1 MDRIFSYMEEQIIIE
16 GFISVRAVLKSGNR
30 PIFAIFIRTD
40 KYDRGV
46 SWLEHEAKRQGIPV
60 KRINSDVIDSYAGG
74 ATHGGILA
82 HVGPRRLSPLDAIAA
97 SDPAPFV
104 AMLDG
109 VEDPFNFGQA
119 IRALYA
125 AGANGVIVRSRSWIG
140 KAAGVVAR
148 SSAGAS
154 EWTPMA
160 EVDSVEDAAEH
171 FRARGLL
178 VACAAKQDATPIY
191 ETDLTVPLFLV
202 IGGERRG
209 ITRSF
214 LDQADLKLA
223 IPYATEFDEALGTT
237 AAAAVL
243 AFEVMRQRRHQ
254 G

>member
-1 MDRIFSYMEEQIIIE
+1 MTDKLIIE
-16 GFISVRAVLKSGNR
+16 GFISVRAVLKSGSR
-30 PIFAIFIRTD
+30 EIFAIFIRAD

-46 SWLEHEAKRQGIPV
+46 GWLEHEAQRQGIPA
-60 KRINSDVIDSYAGG
+60 KRVSSDVIDNYAGG

-82 HVGPRRLSPLDAIAA
+82 HVGPRRLLSIDAIAA
-97 SDPAPFV
+97 ESPTPFV

-125 AGANGVIVRSRSWIG
+125 AGVDGVVVRPRSWIG

-148 SSAGAS
+148 ASAGAS
-154 EWTPMA
+154 ERVPMCEA
-160 EVDSVEDAAEH
+160 ETVLDAADH
-171 FRARGLL
+171 FRARGL
-178 VACAAKQDATPIY
+178 VIACAAKRDAQPLY
-191 ETDLTVPLFLV
+191 EADLSAPLFMV

-214 LDQADLKLA
+214 LDQADLKVA
-223 IPYATEFDEALGTT
+223 IPYATEFDESLGTT

-243 AFEVMRQRRHQ
+243 AFEIMRQRRN